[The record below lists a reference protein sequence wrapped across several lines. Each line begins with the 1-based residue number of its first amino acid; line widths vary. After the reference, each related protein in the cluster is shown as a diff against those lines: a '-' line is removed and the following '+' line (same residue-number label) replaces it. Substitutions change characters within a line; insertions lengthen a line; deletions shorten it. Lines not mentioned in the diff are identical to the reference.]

1 MAVLLEDN
9 SQLPEKDRLDRREFE
24 LDVDE
29 QTRRLAQGEDKV
41 ADLKTDLKAWN
52 IARREVAMSV
62 KGDVWDKMEVQGRSL
77 KGVFSN
83 TVVYNFPMMPMTD
96 DEETKLVNTKQVGI
110 LMMMMMVILMMI

>member
-1 MAVLLEDN
+1 MLLEDN

-62 KGDVWDKMEVQGRSL
+62 KGDVWDKMEVQGRNIVERS
-77 KGVFSN
+77 
-83 TVVYNFPMMPMTD
+83 TIY
-96 DEETKLVNTKQVGI
+96 TKLETVRKGSFKSYKFKPQTDSSFRI
-110 LMMMMMVILMMI
+110 